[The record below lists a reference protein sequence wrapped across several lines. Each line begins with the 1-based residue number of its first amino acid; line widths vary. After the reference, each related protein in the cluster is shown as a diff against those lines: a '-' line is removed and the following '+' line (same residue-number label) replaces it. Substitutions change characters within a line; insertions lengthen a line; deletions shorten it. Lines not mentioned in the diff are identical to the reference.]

1 MRYKASVAKALST
14 FISEA
19 EGNQQ
24 IIRNNCFMCAPY
36 NIRYQGRNLVSCD
49 FFDVGTHKYLY
60 HVLCMYG

>member
-1 MRYKASVAKALST
+1 MK
-14 FISEA
+14 IEA